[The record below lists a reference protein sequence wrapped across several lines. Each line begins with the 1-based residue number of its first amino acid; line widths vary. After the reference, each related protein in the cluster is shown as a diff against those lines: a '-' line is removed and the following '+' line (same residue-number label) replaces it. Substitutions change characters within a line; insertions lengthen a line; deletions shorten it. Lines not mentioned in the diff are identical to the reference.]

1 MVYKRSLPVCS
12 GILRPLSASRYLV
25 MTTGGYWPAVQ
36 RLPNSHI
43 GVVTRD
49 GDVHMGQ
56 RGRLVFVTSPDGGE
70 SWSHASVISDVGPDD
85 RNPAFGVAHDGTL
98 LVCFIRA
105 DLYRDGVW
113 DPTIGRDRITP
124 LLMARSRDS
133 GVTWSDAVTVRGIG
147 QEQWSGS
154 NTAASPKANRYY
166 SPFNKMVALPDH
178 TILLGYNIT
187 LLESPRLAGAFVLRS
202 RDNGITW
209 GETATIAEGFDE
221 PALCHLGDGRV
232 LAMLRNASEP
242 WNICQSESTDAG
254 LTWSDPLPVTG
265 RSEHPGDLI
274 RLRDG
279 RLLLTYGRR
288 EPPFGVRGM
297 ISRDEGN
304 TWDHENVLLLA
315 ADGSTGDCGYPSS
328 VQRDD
333 GTIVTV
339 YYSWSDTSDNDKP
352 SGWRFGVH
360 AAAILYRADDIP

>member
-56 RGRLVFVTSPDGGE
+56 RGRLVFVT
-70 SWSHASVISDVGPDD
+70 
-85 RNPAFGVAHDGTL
+85 HDGTL

-154 NTAASPKANRYY
+154 NATASPKVNRYY
-166 SPFNKMVALPDH
+166 SPFNKMVTLPDH

-187 LLESPRLAGAFVLRS
+187 LLESPRQAGAFVLRS

-209 GETATIAEGFDE
+209 SETATIAEGFDE

-232 LAMLRNASEP
+232 L
-242 WNICQSESTDAG
+242 
-254 LTWSDPLPVTG
+254 
-265 RSEHPGDLI
+265 
-274 RLRDG
+274 RD
-279 RLLLTYGRR
+279 
-288 EPPFGVRGM
+288 
-297 ISRDEGN
+297 
-304 TWDHENVLLLA
+304 
-315 ADGSTGDCGYPSS
+315 
-328 VQRDD
+328 
-333 GTIVTV
+333 
-339 YYSWSDTSDNDKP
+339 
-352 SGWRFGVH
+352 